1 MDEQDT
7 TQGGGMTTPPTND
20 TGQPGTTK
28 SGTEANAPPA
38 KPRPVAKAI
47 VNKPGARPGKP
58 RIQPA
63 KVVAKAIPA
72 KKAAARARPVAKAVV
87 KAAAKKTPAPE
98 PAVRKPAVQAPA
110 AQKPAASEPA
120 PAPQTGSDKA
130 IPSPTSPQASES
142 LPAQKPVAQVVA
154 RPDADPQLL
163 MRRALRAHG
172 EGKLQEASELYGRI
186 LSIDPEFA
194 PAWINLGVLL
204 RRIGKLKS
212 AVTCLKRGIALK
224 PDDGP
229 AWSNL
234 GNALRAVNRL
244 DEAIAAQRQALELS
258 SDVARIHYNYGLTVR
273 DKGDLK
279 EAGNA
284 IRRASLLGYEA
295 PELPWDQSLT
305 ELLSGNLAHGFEIYE
320 SRWKL
325 PEIKRLHT
333 NAPEWDGSALEGR
346 TLLVWSEQG
355 MGDTLQFCRYVIDSA
370 DGIADT
376 GGKIVLEVQAPLAR
390 ILQRSPDFSKV
401 TVIPRGAKLP
411 KFDLQIPL
419 LSLPRLRG
427 TTLDSIPD
435 HCPYIMPPS
444 DIPKPPGL
452 HADRLKVGLCWAG
465 KPSHKNDRNRSVDL
479 ESFATLFDLPKTDF
493 VSLQKGPAV
502 QDIAELSLG
511 PLLRDLGSGFRDFA
525 DTAATIRA
533 LDLVITV
540 DTSVAHLAGAM
551 ARPVWV
557 LLPYAPDWRW
567 MLHRDDSP
575 WYPSMTLFRQT
586 SPGDWSEVFS
596 RVRQALIRKLRS
608 SGR

>member
-1 MDEQDT
+1 MDEQDATQSGEMPAPSTADSVRSGEADTNSDST
-7 TQGGGMTTPPTND
+7 T
-20 TGQPGTTK
+20 
-28 SGTEANAPPA
+28 EPA
-38 KPRPVAKAI
+38 KPKPVAKA
-47 VNKPGARPGKP
+47 VVKKPAARTGRA

-63 KVVAKAIPA
+63 KVVAKAIPS
-72 KKAAARARPVAKAVV
+72 KKAAKARPVAKAVV
-87 KAAAKKTPAPE
+87 KAAPS
-98 PAVRKPAVQAPA
+98 RAPA
-110 AQKPAASEPA
+110 PA
-120 PAPQTGSDKA
+120 PAPQ
-130 IPSPTSPQASES
+130 
-142 LPAQKPVAQVVA
+142 PAPPAAAAPKTTAPPKPVAQVIA

-172 EGKLQEASELYGRI
+172 DGHLEESSELYGRI

-204 RRIGKLKS
+204 RRIGKLNS

-224 PDDGP
+224 PNDGP

-279 EAGNA
+279 EASNA
-284 IRRASLLGYEA
+284 IRRASLLGYDA
-295 PELPWDQSLT
+295 PELAWDESLT
-305 ELLSGNLAHGFEIYE
+305 HLLAGDLTRGFEAYE

-325 PEIKRLHT
+325 PEIKRLHDNT
-333 NAPEWDGSALEGR
+333 PEWDGSALDGR
-346 TLLVWSEQG
+346 TLLVWAEQG

-390 ILQRSPDFSKV
+390 ILQRSPEFSKV

-435 HCPYIMPPS
+435 HCPYIMPPA
-444 DIPKPPGL
+444 DIAKPTGL
-452 HADRLKVGLCWAG
+452 HPERLKVGLCWAG
-465 KPSHKNDRNRSVDL
+465 KPSHKNNRNRSIML
-479 ESFATLFDLPKTDF
+479 EDFATLFDLPRTDF
-493 VSLQKGPAV
+493 ISLQKGPAV
-502 QDIAELSLG
+502 QDIADLSLG

-525 DTAATIRA
+525 DTAAAIRA

-596 RVRQALIRKLRS
+596 RVRHALIRKLRS
-608 SGR
+608 TGK

>member
-1 MDEQDT
+1 MDDKDA
-7 TQGGGMTTPPTND
+7 TQGGETQTPSTADPNG
-20 TGQPGTTK
+20 TG
-28 SGTEANAPPA
+28 GTETDRASPPA
-38 KPRPVAKAI
+38 SQSAVKARPVAKAI
-47 VNKPGARPGKP
+47 VKKPGARAGAAK
-58 RIQPA
+58 IQPA
-63 KVVAKAIPA
+63 KVVAKAIPV
-72 KKAAARARPVAKAVV
+72 KKAVAKARPVAKAIV
-87 KAAAKKTPAPE
+87 KAAPKKVPVPQQSVPEQPASVPAVPE
-98 PAVRKPAVQAPA
+98 PASAPA
-110 AQKPAASEPA
+110 TA
-120 PAPQTGSDKA
+120 PTEKIARPPQ
-130 IPSPTSPQASES
+130 
-142 LPAQKPVAQVVA
+142 PVAQVVA
-154 RPDADPQLL
+154 RPEADPQLL

-172 EGKLQEASELYGRI
+172 EGKLDEASDLYGRI

-204 RRIGKLKS
+204 RRIGKLNS

-224 PDDGP
+224 PNDGP

-244 DEAIAAQRQALELS
+244 DDAIAAQRRALDLS

-273 DKGDLK
+273 DKGDLT

-284 IRRASLLGYEA
+284 IRRASLLGYDA

-305 ELLSGNLAHGFEIYE
+305 QLLSGNLAQGFQTYE

-333 NAPEWDGSALEGR
+333 NAPDWDGAPLDGK
-346 TLLVWSEQG
+346 TLLVWAEQG
-355 MGDTLQFCRYVIDSA
+355 MGDTLQFCRYVIDSS
-370 DGIADT
+370 DGIAGA
-376 GGKIVLEVQAPLAR
+376 GGKIILEVQAPLAR
-390 ILQRSPDFSKV
+390 ILQRSPEFSKV
-401 TVIPRGAKLP
+401 TVIPRGTRLP
-411 KFDLQIPL
+411 KFDFQVPL
-419 LSLPRLRG
+419 LSLPRLLG

-435 HCPYIMPPS
+435 HCPYILPPP
-444 DIPKPPGL
+444 DAEKPAGL
-452 HADRLKVGLCWAG
+452 HPERMKVGLCWAG
-465 KPSHKNDRNRSVDL
+465 KPSHKNDRNRSVSL
-479 ESFATLFDLPKTDF
+479 EECATLFDLPKTDF

-502 QDIAELSLG
+502 QDIANLSLG

-525 DTAATIRA
+525 DTAAAIRA

-596 RVRQALIRKLRS
+596 RVRHALIRKLRMAN
-608 SGR
+608 R